1 MAWKPRALRSTASAY
16 SILPQENRPKRTS
29 FFVPTDVT
37 TNEKIKY
44 LLEKL
49 SSRKL
54 RSQAR
59 QKLLVEFR
67 QTMTNDEC
75 VSSKKL
81 NKKWKY
87 QNKYQIR

>member
-1 MAWKPRALRSTASAY
+1 META
-16 SILPQENRPKRTS
+16 ITIFL
-29 FFVPTDVT
+29 
-37 TNEKIKY
+37 I
-44 LLEKL
+44 
-49 SSRKL
+49 
-54 RSQAR
+54 AR